1 MIGGSS
7 LLARIASIGIG
18 FVAVA
23 LSACTQVLETQT
35 FIPAPDGPVSVCQST
50 LGAYYLPRG
59 LLRLNVIASAADKAT
74 TITSGGLD
82 ATINMVADRAQ
93 AFCLDY
99 LSLPTAQDIITVQRG
114 SNGLLQSIT
123 SDVTDE
129 TPAIVQTLA
138 ATSENLAI
146 AAARS
151 GELTAASAGESI
163 DVEFD
168 PFVWAELIEVKRALR
183 RFGFC
188 IYVEGYSFPT
198 RGLGPA
204 EALKAGREWCS
215 RARVPEPV
223 DPSMFFST
231 LPVPPEAM
239 GHGVLYR
246 PNAVH
251 KVVILRKPDPFGP
264 GPWTLYQVKR
274 VELPNVSP
282 ILSIGVE
289 RALFA
294 RRKTAINF
302 QNGILTDVSIDK
314 GSELVGFV
322 SIPLSVA
329 KAIVDV
335 PGQILTIRYN
345 DTNNQIALLNAQSQL
360 LQTIQTS
367 PNAPAASDLEFKS
380 GAISDATRSGALR
393 DGQFIGACTNA
404 GGTLADCRDAASGAH
419 R

>member
-1 MIGGSS
+1 MTDRSS
-7 LLARIASIGIG
+7 FLARIASVGIG
-18 FVAVA
+18 FVALA

-35 FIPAPDGPVSVCQST
+35 FIPAPDGAVPVCQST

-59 LLRLNVIASAADKAT
+59 LLRLKVTTDGK
-74 TITSGGLD
+74 TITSQDGGLET
-82 ATINMVADRAQ
+82 AINMVADRAQ

-99 LSLPTAQDIITVQRG
+99 LSLPTTQDVITVQRG
-114 SNGLLQSIT
+114 TNGLLQNIT

-129 TPAIVQTLA
+129 TPAIVQSLVA
-138 ATSENLAI
+138 AGENFTI

-151 GELTAASAGESI
+151 GELTPAAAGESI

-204 EALKAGREWCS
+204 QTLKAGREWCS
-215 RARVPEPV
+215 RERVPEPV
-223 DPSMFFST
+223 DPNMFFST

-264 GPWTLYQVKR
+264 GPWNVYQVKR

-294 RRKTAINF
+294 QRKTAISF
-302 QNGILTDVSIDK
+302 QDGILTDVKIDK

-335 PGQILTIRYN
+335 PGQIVTFRIN
-345 DTNNQIALLNAQSQL
+345 DTNRQIALLDAQTQL
-360 LQTIQTS
+360 LQAIQTS
-367 PNAPAASDLEFKS
+367 PNAAAASDPAFKS

-404 GGTLADCRDAASGAH
+404 GGTLPDCRDAASGP
-419 R
+419 RR